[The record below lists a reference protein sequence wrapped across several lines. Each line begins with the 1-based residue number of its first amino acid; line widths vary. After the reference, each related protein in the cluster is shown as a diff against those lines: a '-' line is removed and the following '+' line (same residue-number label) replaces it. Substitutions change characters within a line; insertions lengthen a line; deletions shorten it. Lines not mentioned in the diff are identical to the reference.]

1 MEKIPKFDE
10 QMACNKAVGPGNNP
24 KLINLGPT
32 YGYSGLQSSFIIYF
46 DNI

>member
-24 KLINLGPT
+24 KLLTVTPD
-32 YGYSGLQSSFIIYF
+32 YRVVL
-46 DNI
+46 